1 MVTRMSGEIDKTGA
15 IPRVLVWNEY
25 RHEREEPA
33 IGAIYPH
40 GIHGAIADGLRHH
53 GLAVRT
59 ATLDE
64 PEHGLTEEALASTD
78 VLIWWGHMQHQAVA
92 DAVVERVRQR
102 VLAGMG
108 FIALHSSQDAK
119 IFKQLMGADCTVQWR
134 DDGEKERLWVVAP
147 EHPIAQGL
155 GPYFELNPE
164 EMYGEP
170 FSIPTPD
177 ELIFVSWFQGGE
189 VVRSGCTF
197 KRGLGRI
204 FYFRPGHETFPTY
217 FDDNVRRV
225 LANACR
231 WAAPTIKVTGAPKNQ
246 NQKAIERIGA
256 N

>member
-1 MVTRMSGEIDKTGA
+1 MRTAE
-15 IPRVLVWNEY
+15 PRVLVWNEY
-25 RHEREEPA
+25 RHEKDYPNVA
-33 IGAIYPH
+33 AIYPD
-40 GIHGAIADGLRHH
+40 GIHGAIAQGLRQH
-53 GLAVRT
+53 GLQART

-64 PEHGLTEEALASTD
+64 PEHGLTEQALAETD
-78 VLIWWGHMQHQAVA
+78 VLIWWGHMHHDAVD

-119 IFKQLMGADCTVQWR
+119 IFKRLMGTDCTVRWR
-134 DDGEKERLWVVAP
+134 DEGEKERLWVIAP
-147 EHPIAQGL
+147 EHPIADGL
-155 GPYFELNPE
+155 GPYFEIDHE

-170 FSIPTPD
+170 FGIPIPD

-189 VVRSGCTF
+189 VIRSGCTF

-225 LANACR
+225 LANGAR
-231 WAAPTIKVTGAPKNQ
+231 WAAPHFEISEPLKNE
-246 NQKAIERIGA
+246 NQKALEPLGA
-256 N
+256 A